1 MQNEPVITA
10 AAAVGA
16 LMSILAAL
24 VALGVIDLSPD
35 QMGAI
40 EKAIVAVVPIALSL
54 IGAWIARKQVTPLSN
69 PRDDQGRKLRPE

>member
-24 VALGVIDLSPD
+24 VALGVIDLSPE

-40 EKAIVAVVPIALSL
+40 EKTIVAVVPIALSL